1 VASSIPDRP
10 EGARP
15 IPGPKPYPVIGN
27 MLDMPGD
34 RMMQRLL
41 ELSTEYGP
49 MLKLQAGD
57 GARYIASG
65 LDMIDDLCDD
75 SRFIKYV
82 GEGQRQL
89 RESQESA
96 GLFTADSDDPL
107 WKSAHE
113 ILLPAFSQRAIRAYV
128 PMMVDIAD
136 QLLLKWERLNP
147 GEPVDVTG
155 DMTRLTLDTIALCGF
170 GYRFNSFYRDTQ
182 HPFVDAMMGALHES
196 QARMRMPPAVVA
208 LRRGAQRKLLAN
220 MQYMQDTVKGILAER
235 RASGDPGDDLLGH
248 MLVGKDKDGKPL
260 PDHNIV
266 SQCITFLIAGHE
278 TTSGLLSFAISYLLK
293 APEVVARAQAEVD
306 EVLGTDLSAIPTAPQ
321 IGKLAYVTQILEETL
336 RLWPTAP
343 AFTRQPLEDTTV
355 GGYEFRAG
363 TPIIALSLML
373 HRDTDIWGADAWD
386 FNPDHFAPEA
396 RDGRPAGAYKPFGS
410 GVRACIGRQFAL
422 QEAILVLAMVLQRFE
437 LVDHANYQLKI
448 KESLTLKPD
457 GLTIQVRPRPGRTTG
472 PRPVSGTGPSGSNG
486 PLLSSDERTAP
497 LAPTVPLEGRHGTP
511 LLVLFGSNLGA
522 AEDIAT
528 RIARDGTDRGWATTV
543 APLDDRVGA
552 VRMGEASPSRAD
564 LPTDGAVV
572 VVSASY
578 NGMPPDNAAAFCDWA
593 RGEKADASGV
603 RYTVF
608 GCGNRD
614 WASTYQAIPTML
626 DARLE
631 QAGATRVHPRGEG
644 DARGDFD
651 GQFQAWYDDLW
662 GALGTACGLD
672 ADATSAVGAGGP
684 RLRVEAVENRRS
696 ASPVV
701 RSFRAVPAAVVVNR
715 ELTAKAGTPGGRS
728 VRHVEVAL
736 PDGTTYQAG
745 DHLGVLPRNDVTLL
759 NRVIARFRLDAGQY
773 VTLRATGGAP
783 THLPTG
789 EPYPLL
795 GILAGC
801 VELQDVV
808 TRPQLTAL
816 AASLPAGAAR
826 DELAGL
832 AGSDDD
838 SRARYREQIAR
849 PRRTFLELCES
860 HPEASLEFAEF
871 LDLLPALRPRYYS
884 ISSAPSVSAAPS
896 LTVGVLDEPARGGE
910 GRYRGTCS
918 NHLAAVPEGGTVF
931 ALVREPSIAF
941 RPPENP
947 HRPMIMV
954 GAGTGMAPFRGFL
967 QDRAALAAGRVPIAE
982 SLIVLGCRDPED
994 DLLYADE
1001 LARYEK
1007 EGVARLLTACSRA
1020 PGHPYRYVQHA
1031 LEGEADVV
1039 WELLQNDA
1047 VVYVCG
1053 NAATMAPGV
1062 RAALTAVFR
1071 AKTLTG
1077 EADAEAW
1084 FAGLRAGGRYL
1095 EDIWGE
1101 SAVV

>member
-27 MLDMPGD
+27 MLDLPGD

-41 ELSTEYGP
+41 ELSDQYGS
-49 MLKLQAGD
+49 MLVLQAAD
-57 GARYIASG
+57 GPRYIASG
-65 LDMIDDLCDD
+65 LEMIDDLCDD

-89 RESQESA
+89 RKSQESA

-107 WKSAHE
+107 WQSAHE
-113 ILLPAFSQRAIRAYV
+113 ILLPAFSQRSIRAYV

-147 GEPVDVTG
+147 GEPVDVTA

-182 HPFVDAMMGALHES
+182 HPFVDAMVGALHES
-196 QARMRMPPAVVA
+196 QARMRMPAPLVR
-208 LRRGAQRKLLAN
+208 LRRGAERTLQADMR
-220 MQYMQDTVKGILAER
+220 YMQDTVQGILAER
-235 RASGDPGDDLLGH
+235 RASGDPGEDLLGH
-248 MLVGKDKDGKPL
+248 MLVGKDKDGKAL

-306 EVLGTDLSAIPTAPQ
+306 EVLGTDLGVAPTATQ
-321 IGKLAYVTQILEETL
+321 IGKLTYVTQILQETL

-373 HRDTDIWGADAWD
+373 HRDKAIWGDNAWD
-386 FNPDHFAPEA
+386 FDPEHFAAERQDA
-396 RDGRPAGAYKPFGS
+396 RPPNAYKPFGS

-437 LVDHANYQLKI
+437 LVDSANYQLKI

-457 GLTIQVRPRPGRTTG
+457 GLTITVRPRPGRTRG
-472 PRPVSGTGPSGSNG
+472 RVVSDGPSLT
-486 PLLSSDERTAP
+486 PDVRKEPSSPRAVAAP
-497 LAPTVPLEGRHGTP
+497 ASLAGRHATP

-552 VRMGEASPSRAD
+552 VRMGEASPSAAD

-578 NGMPPDNAAAFCDWA
+578 NGMPPDNAAAFCDWV
-593 RGEKADASGV
+593 RGDRADASGV

-614 WASTYQAIPTML
+614 WASTYQAIPAML

-631 QAGATRVHPRGEG
+631 AAGATRVHPRGEG

-651 GQFQAWYDDLW
+651 GQFQSWYDGLW
-662 GALGTACGLD
+662 DALGSACGVAASD
-672 ADATSAVGAGGP
+672 AAAAAAGP
-684 RLRVEAVENRRS
+684 RLSIEAVENRRS

-701 RSFRAVPAAVVVNR
+701 RSFRAVPATVVANR

-736 PDGTTYQAG
+736 PAGTTYQAG

-801 VELQDVV
+801 VELQDVA
-808 TRPQLTAL
+808 TRPQLSAL
-816 AASLPAGAAR
+816 AASMPPGTAR
-826 DELAGL
+826 DELTAL
-832 AGSDDD
+832 TATDDD
-838 SRARYREQIAR
+838 ARARYRERIAA
-849 PRRTFLELCES
+849 PRRTLLELCES
-860 HPEASLEFAEF
+860 HPEATLGFAEF

-884 ISSAPSVSAAPS
+884 ISSSPSAAEEAS
-896 LTVGVLDEPARGGE
+896 LTVGVLDEPARSGE
-910 GRYRGTCS
+910 GRYQGTCS
-918 NHLAAVPEGGTVF
+918 SHLAAVPEGGTVF
-931 ALVREPSIAF
+931 CLVREPSIAF

-954 GAGTGMAPFRGFL
+954 GAGTGMAPFRGFC
-967 QDRAALAAGRVPIAE
+967 QERAGLAARGVPIAE
-982 SLIVLGCRDPED
+982 SLLVLGCRDPED

-1007 EGVARLLTACSRA
+1007 DGVARIVTACSRV
-1020 PGHPYRYVQHA
+1020 PGYPHRYVQDA
-1031 LEGEADVV
+1031 LEAETDAV
-1039 WELLQNDA
+1039 WELLQADA

-1062 RAALTAVFR
+1062 RAALAAVFR
-1071 AKTLTG
+1071 AKTLAG
-1077 EADAEAW
+1077 EADAQAW

>member
-1 VASSIPDRP
+1 MASSIPDRP

-27 MLDMPGD
+27 MLDMPSG
-34 RMMQRLL
+34 RMMQRLM
-41 ELSTEYGP
+41 ELSTEYGT
-49 MLKLQAGD
+49 MLKLQAAD
-57 GARYIASG
+57 GARYVASG
-65 LDMIDDLCDD
+65 LEMVDDLCDD

-82 GEGQRQL
+82 GEGQREL
-89 RESQESA
+89 RKSQESA

-136 QLLLKWERLNP
+136 QLLLKWDRLNP
-147 GEPVDVTG
+147 GESIDVTA

-182 HPFVDAMMGALHES
+182 HPFVEAMVGALTES
-196 QARMRMPPAVVA
+196 QARMRIPPAVQRF
-208 LRRGAQRKLLAN
+208 RRGADRKLLAD
-220 MQYMQDTVKGILAER
+220 MRYMQDTVQSILTDR
-235 RASGDPGDDLLGH
+235 RASGDPGEDLLGH
-248 MLVGKDKDGKPL
+248 MLVGKDKAGKPL
-260 PDHNIV
+260 PDHNII

-293 APEVVARAQAEVD
+293 EPEVVARAQAEVD
-306 EVLGTDLSAIPTAPQ
+306 EVLGTDLSVAPTAQQ
-321 IGKLAYVTQILEETL
+321 IGKLGYVTQILEETL

-373 HRDTDIWGADAWD
+373 HRDKGIWGDDAWE
-386 FNPDHFAPEA
+386 FNPEHFAPEA
-396 RDGRPAGAYKPFGS
+396 RDGRPANAYKPFGS

-437 LVDHANYQLKI
+437 LVDSAAYQLKI

-457 GLTIQVRPRPGRTTG
+457 GLTIQVRPRAGRTTG
-472 PRPVSGTGPSGSNG
+472 TRVSNG
-486 PLLSSDERTAP
+486 PLLSSDERAGTSTPAS
-497 LAPTVPLEGRHGTP
+497 AVPTPDVGDRHGTP
-511 LLVLFGSNLGA
+511 LLVLFGSNLGT

-543 APLDDRVGA
+543 AALDDRVGA

-564 LPTDGAVV
+564 LPTEGAVV
-572 VVSASY
+572 VVTASY
-578 NGMPPDNAAAFCDWA
+578 NGMPPDNAEAFCGWA
-593 RGEKADASGV
+593 RGPKADASGV

-631 QAGATRVHPRGEG
+631 AAGATRVHPRGEG

-651 GQFQAWYDDLW
+651 GQFQSWYDGLW
-662 GALGTACGLD
+662 DALGTACGVSASD
-672 ADATSAVGAGGP
+672 AAAGVGGP
-684 RLRVEAVENRRS
+684 RLTVEAVENRRS

-701 RSFRAVPAAVVVNR
+701 RSFRAVPATVVVNR

-736 PDGTTYQAG
+736 PAGTTYQAG
-745 DHLGVLPRNDVTLL
+745 DHLGVLPRNEVSLL

-801 VELQDVV
+801 VELQDAA
-808 TRPQLTAL
+808 TRPQLSAL
-816 AASLPAGAAR
+816 AASMPPGAAR

-832 AGSDDD
+832 ATTDDAA
-838 SRARYREQIAR
+838 RARYRERIAA

-860 HPEASLEFAEF
+860 HPEATLDFAGF

-884 ISSAPSVSAAPS
+884 ISSAPAASADAS
-896 LTVGVLDEPARGGE
+896 LTVGVLDEPARRGE

-918 NHLAAVPEGGTVF
+918 THLAAVPEGGTVY

-954 GAGTGMAPFRGFL
+954 GAGTGMAPFRGFC
-967 QDRAALAAGRVPIAE
+967 QERGALAARGVPIAE
-982 SLIVLGCRDPED
+982 SLLVLGCRDPED

-1001 LARYEK
+1001 LAGYEK
-1007 EGVARLLTACSRA
+1007 EGVARLLTACSRV
-1020 PGHPYRYVQHA
+1020 PGYPHRYVQHA
-1031 LEGEADVV
+1031 LEADADAV
-1039 WELLQNDA
+1039 WDLLGNDA

-1062 RAALTAVFR
+1062 RAALTSVFR
-1071 AKTLTG
+1071 AKTLAS

-1084 FAGLRAGGRYL
+1084 FAGLRANGRYL

-1101 SAVV
+1101 TAVV